1 MLGLKYE
8 TPPDWVDRIEG
19 HLDEVLIDHAH
30 CEKKAAGTAMNLIF
44 AYVERADLV
53 EALSEIVA
61 EELDHLQQ
69 VLALLARR
77 DIPFKR
83 IPPSRYGGRLKKL
96 VRQSEPERF
105 VDRLLI
111 GAIIEARSCERFA
124 LLRDNLKDR
133 EVADFLG
140 TLFESEARHYGT
152 YVRLARTAADESVVR
167 ERLSE
172 LLEEEAAIIEEGDEL
187 RRLHS

>member
-8 TPPDWVDRIEG
+8 TPPDWVKQLEG

-61 EELDHLQQ
+61 EELDHLKQ
-69 VLALLARR
+69 VLALLSARNIEFR
-77 DIPFKR
+77 R

-124 LLRDNLKDR
+124 LLRDHLEDR
-133 EVADFLG
+133 EVAEFLG
-140 TLFESEARHYGT
+140 TLFESEARHYGI
-152 YVRLARTAADESVVR
+152 YVRLARTAVDESVVK
-167 ERLSE
+167 ERLEE
-172 LLEEEAAIIEEGDEL
+172 LLEEEAAIIEQGDEL